1 MDLPATAQ
9 RVALRTPA
17 HVNRKIERMIER
29 SVAYYRGN
37 QDEIPERLKQ
47 LDREW
52 DIERAIEANA
62 SSLMLVGLGLGLGV
76 DRKFLALPL
85 VVSAFLLQH
94 ALQGWCPPV
103 TVFRRLGI
111 RTQGE
116 IEEERRRLLAIQ
128 RYTAH

>member
-1 MDLPATAQ
+1 MHYEPSRHLAKGPPVGIGYPSLVPAPSAGAGH
-9 RVALRTPA
+9 RPA
-17 HVNRKIERMIER
+17 
-29 SVAYYRGN
+29 SP
-37 QDEIPERLKQ
+37 QRLKQ